1 MTSFDLGTHSLAIT
15 TVSPDAQ
22 YWFDQGLNWRFGFNK
37 EESVKCFRKALD
49 YDPDCA
55 MAHWG
60 VAYGVGPFYNLTWN
74 EYGEQEANACTK
86 IAYDHLLKAR
96 AAPQRMRPLELQLIA
111 ALSARYQKP
120 HAVSVQEFAR
130 WEDDYA
136 AAMRRA
142 FYTFPNDHDVMALL
156 VEALL
161 MRTPR
166 RLWDLKTGLPA
177 PDSDIREALS
187 ICERSMA
194 ISTSADADPHPAIA
208 HLHIHALEMSTEP
221 ERGMFSADVL
231 STLCPDSG
239 HMNHMPGHIYVLC
252 GQYERAKAA
261 SEAAIRANDKFL
273 DYAGPFTFY
282 TVACC
287 HDLHLMMHTCMLMGR
302 YYDSISTAN
311 KMCNLL
317 SREVLS
323 VKERPKFAMS
333 LEGYFSMKSHVLV
346 RFGKWRGII
355 DDPLP
360 DDPDLYLVTTAMH
373 HYAKGIAQA
382 TLKRFDDAD
391 RERKNF
397 YESLERIPPERRFF
411 NNWARDILAVGAMML
426 EGEVEYHKGNYDVA
440 FKYLRESVLR
450 DDGLEYIE
458 PWAWMHPPRH
468 ALGALLLEQGEY
480 NEAEEIYRDDLG
492 LSGKIQ
498 RCAQHP
504 NNVWALHG
512 FVECLR
518 RRDHQAELKLFEP
531 LLAHALQNADVPIT
545 SSCMCRTKVD
555 PTRSSLLSTRDCCA

>member
-1 MTSFDLGTHSLAIT
+1 MTSFDLGTHSMAIT

-37 EESVKCFRKALD
+37 EESVKCFRTALNC
-49 YDPDCA
+49 DPDCA

-60 VAYGVGPFYNLTWN
+60 VAYGVGPFYNLTWS

-86 IAYDHLLKAR
+86 IAYDHLMKAR
-96 AAPQRMRPLELQLIA
+96 AAPQHMRPLELQLVA
-111 ALSARYQKP
+111 ALAARYQKP
-120 HAVSVQEFAR
+120 RAVSVQEFAR
-130 WEDDYA
+130 WENDYA
-136 AAMRRA
+136 AAMRRV
-142 FYTFPNDHDVMALL
+142 FYTFPNDNDVMALF

-177 PDSDIREALS
+177 PNSDIKEALS

-194 ISTSADADPHPAIA
+194 ISKSAGADPHPAIA

-221 ERGMFSADVL
+221 ERAMFSADAL
-231 STLCPDSG
+231 STLCPDAG

-302 YYDSISTAN
+302 YYDLISVAN
-311 KMCNLL
+311 KMCSLL

-323 VKERPKFAMS
+323 VTERPKFAMS
-333 LEGYFSMKSHVLV
+333 LEGYFSMKLHVLV
-346 RFGKWRGII
+346 RFGKWREII
-355 DDPLP
+355 DGPLP
-360 DDPDLYLVTTAMH
+360 SDPDLYPVTTAMH

-382 TLKRFDDAD
+382 SLKKFDDAD
-391 RERKNF
+391 LERKSF
-397 YESLERIPPERRFF
+397 YDSLERIPPERRFF

-426 EGEVEYHKGNYDVA
+426 EGEVEYHKGNYDIA

-450 DDGLEYIE
+450 DDRLEYIE

-468 ALGALLLEQGEY
+468 ALAALLIEQGEY

-512 FVECLR
+512 LVECLR
-518 RRDHQAELKLFEP
+518 WRNHHAELEIFEP
-531 LLAHALQNADVPIT
+531 TLARALQTADMPIT
-545 SSCMCRTKVD
+545 SSCMCRTKVNS
-555 PTRSSLLSTRDCCA
+555 TLSTLMSTRDCCA